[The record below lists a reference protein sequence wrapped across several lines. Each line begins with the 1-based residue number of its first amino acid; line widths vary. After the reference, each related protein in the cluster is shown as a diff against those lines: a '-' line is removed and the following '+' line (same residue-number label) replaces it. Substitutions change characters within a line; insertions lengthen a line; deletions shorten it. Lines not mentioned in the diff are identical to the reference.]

1 MPNIMASDIFR
12 PEINSK
18 SFKIK
23 FIAKK
28 FLITEFIS
36 TSDDEIKIFRD
47 NPIII
52 KGNAKII
59 IFSNSI
65 LYTFYKLL
73 IGNWIRYRC
82 TLAYIYNNRR

>member
-1 MPNIMASDIFR
+1 MPNIMVPDIFR

-28 FLITEFIS
+28 FLIIEFIG
-36 TSDDEIKIFRD
+36 TSYDKIKMFRD

-52 KGNAKII
+52 KGNAEII

-65 LYTFYKLL
+65 LYTFYILL
-73 IGNWIRYRC
+73 I
-82 TLAYIYNNRR
+82 